1 MAGRAVVVGG
11 GGIGV
16 ASAYYLNRSG
26 WNVTLVDKGRIGRG
40 CSYGNAGLIVPSHS
54 EPLPG
59 PGVIGQ
65 ALRFMTKRDGPF
77 YVRPRL
83 DVGLLRFFWQ
93 FRRYC
98 NAPKARR
105 AFSALLGLSAG
116 SLELYEKLRRDG
128 DADFFFERRGLVEVA
143 LTDDGVEHFRH
154 AREALDAEG
163 FNTKLLSRDEAL
175 AIEPALSP
183 TVRGGLF
190 TEGEAHGSSF
200 AYITSLAATLE
211 KRGACVV
218 TDRAISRIVHD
229 RARHM
234 KGVELDGGETLEA
247 DLVVLAAGAWSR
259 TLAKP
264 LGVDIPLQPAKGYS
278 CTIDTFEGAPSY
290 PILVKER
297 RVIVTPLD
305 SRLRFAGT
313 LELTGFDETIHG
325 VRYDAVKRAGCE
337 ILNIRR
343 PPMENEEPWSGLRP
357 LTPDGL
363 PIVDWAQPYRG
374 LLVATGHA
382 MLGFTQSPMTGKLVA
397 ELASGDEPSI
407 SLEPFRLGRF

>member
-26 WNVTLVDKGRIGRG
+26 WDVTLVDKGGIGRG

-54 EPLPG
+54 EPIPG

-65 ALRFMTKRDGPF
+65 ALRFMTKKDSPF

-83 DVGLLRFFWQ
+83 DAGLMRFFWQ

-98 NAPKARR
+98 NAAKSRH
-105 AFSALLGLSAG
+105 AFGALLSLSAG
-116 SLELYEKLRRDG
+116 SLELYEELRREG
-128 DADFFFERRGLVEVA
+128 DADFFFERRGVVEVA
-143 LTDDGVEHFRH
+143 LTEDGLNLFRH
-154 AREALDAEG
+154 ARDALDAEG
-163 FNTKLLSRDEAL
+163 FTTKLLSRDEAL

-183 TVRGGLF
+183 NVRGGLF

-200 AYITSLAATLE
+200 AYVTSLAATLE
-211 KRGACVV
+211 KRGARILANHAV
-218 TDRAISRIVHD
+218 SRLVHD
-229 RARHM
+229 RDRQI
-234 KGVELDGGETLEA
+234 KGVELDRGETLEA
-247 DLVVLAAGAWSR
+247 DLVVLAAGAWSG
-259 TLAKP
+259 TLAKT

-325 VRYDAVKRAGCE
+325 ARYDAVKRAGCE
-337 ILNIRR
+337 ILNVQ

-357 LTPDGL
+357 VTPDGL
-363 PIVDWAQPYRG
+363 PIVDWAKPYRG

-397 ELASGDEPSI
+397 ELASGEQMSI
-407 SLEPFRLGRF
+407 SLEPFRLDRF

>member
-16 ASAYYLNRSG
+16 ASAYYLTRSG
-26 WNVTLVDKGRIGRG
+26 WHVTLVDKGGIGRG

-54 EPLPG
+54 DPIPG

-65 ALRFMTKRDGPF
+65 ALRFMMKKDSPF

-83 DVGLLRFFWQ
+83 DAGLLRFFWQ

-98 NAPKARR
+98 NAAKARHG
-105 AFSALLGLSAG
+105 FGALLSLSAG
-116 SLELYEKLRRDG
+116 SLELYEELRRDG
-128 DADFFFERRGLVEVA
+128 DADFFFERRGALEVA
-143 LTDDGVEHFRH
+143 LTKDSLEHFRN
-154 AREALDAEG
+154 ARDALEAEG
-163 FNTKLLSRDEAL
+163 FTTKLMSRDEAL
-175 AIEPALSP
+175 ALEPALS
-183 TVRGGLF
+183 TNVRGGLF
-190 TEGEAHGSSF
+190 IEGEAHGSSF
-200 AYITSLAATLE
+200 GYITSLTATLE
-211 KRGACVV
+211 KRGARILADHAV
-218 TDRAISRIVHD
+218 SRLVHD
-229 RARHM
+229 SAQHM
-234 KGVELDGGETLEA
+234 KGVELEGGKMLEA
-247 DLVVLAAGAWSR
+247 DLIVLAAGAWSR

-264 LGVDIPLQPAKGYS
+264 LGVDIPMQPAKGYS

-325 VRYDAVKRAGCE
+325 PRYEAVKRVGCE
-337 ILNIRR
+337 ILKTR

-357 LTPDGL
+357 VTPDGL
-363 PIVDWAQPYRG
+363 PIVDWAKPYRG
-374 LLVATGHA
+374 LLLATGHA

-397 ELASGDEPSI
+397 ELANGDDPSI
-407 SLEPFRLGRF
+407 SLEPFRLDRF